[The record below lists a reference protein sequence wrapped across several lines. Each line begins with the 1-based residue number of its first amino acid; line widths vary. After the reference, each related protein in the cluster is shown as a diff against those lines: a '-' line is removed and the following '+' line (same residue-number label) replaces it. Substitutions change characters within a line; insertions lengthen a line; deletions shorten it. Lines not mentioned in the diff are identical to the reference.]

1 VTRRVQR
8 LGGRARARGRGVVAR
23 ARAGGVPAG
32 SGPRRPRPPTLG
44 RARRAA
50 AGRSRSTARPGPA
63 ARRSPSWS
71 STSASAMVPSR
82 QHRLIPKRPESGD
95 PLTSHRPLNGH
106 APNPGTVAR
115 HPHSLWTTDVRLSRA
130 SHRFL
135 RSGVAVPA
143 RFAPV
148 PGADM
153 TNPTDRGRS
162 GRRRSELERL
172 IDRTVLG
179 PTHPELGTCWSF
191 TGTATP
197 YGRIAKAQDTYTHRL
212 GWKLLRGP
220 IPEDKELHHRCGVYA
235 CWNPDH
241 LQIASHAENLA
252 FSRKSHCKHG
262 HPLSGQNLRVNPRTG
277 ARSCRE
283 CLRENQRRLR
293 ATAQS
298 SQPGDHSDGKPGR
311 PRGSLRSDLERL
323 VDRTVL
329 GRSHPELGTCWLFTG
344 PTDPYGRIGKGPERF
359 VHRLGWKLLRGP
371 IPDGTELHHRCGVH
385 ACWNP
390 DHLEIVRHAENLAYE
405 RKSHCGRGHPLSG
418 TNLRIDP
425 RTGARICRACAAEYQ
440 RAFRD
445 RKRSKPPGTPPE

>member
-1 VTRRVQR
+1 VRGLGESLLAAGHGDPGRPPWGAPAGRRPDG
-8 LGGRARARGRGVVAR
+8 LGRQPGPGQQPGDHRV
-23 ARAGGVPAG
+23 GVP
-32 SGPRRPRPPTLG
+32 RRHRRWSRP
-44 RARRAA
+44 A
-50 AGRSRSTARPGPA
+50 STASYRN
-63 ARRSPSWS
+63 
-71 STSASAMVPSR
+71 V
-82 QHRLIPKRPESGD
+82 
-95 PLTSHRPLNGH
+95 LNR
-106 APNPGTVAR
+106 AI
-115 HPHSLWTTDVRLSRA
+115 HSLATGPSTATPRTRAPSPATSFLVWTTDVRLSRA

-293 ATAQS
+293 ASARS

-329 GRSHPELGTCWLFTG
+329 GRSHPELGTCWLFTWPNTRRHG
-344 PTDPYGRIGKGPERF
+344 AAPS
-359 VHRLGWKLLRGP
+359 LR
-371 IPDGTELHHRCGVH
+371 RSCV
-385 ACWNP
+385 
-390 DHLEIVRHAENLAYE
+390 LE
-405 RKSHCGRGHPLSG
+405 
-418 TNLRIDP
+418 P
-425 RTGARICRACAAEYQ
+425 RPS
-440 RAFRD
+440 RD
-445 RKRSKPPGTPPE
+445 RQTRRESGIRA